1 MSFPRVFGAAA
12 AAALTLCFAAPSF
25 AYCLTRTCDP
35 STGTCEHTGICY
47 TSGMPLF
54 WPNSCVS
61 FDVQQ
66 DGSKKLGI
74 SADTLD
80 AIATKAFAQ
89 WMNADCGGGLHPSI
103 KVMDMGPIACAKPE
117 YNKDQPNANV
127 ITFHDDTWEYTN
139 TVDTLALTTVFF
151 DGDTGEIYDAN
162 IEINSNQYDFADG
175 DMGGAALDLNAVL
188 THEAGHFLGL
198 SHTDLATATMF
209 GSYNEDMTTLEQDD
223 EDGICAS
230 LPPARTTASD
240 SCTPRHGF
248 SGDCGSP
255 SKGCCSTAVG
265 STGSSNQTLALLA
278 FGFGFCAWR
287 GRKRLKPSARRTA
300 LPR

>member
-1 MSFPRVFGAAA
+1 MSSFRGFAAAA
-12 AAALTLCFAAPSF
+12 AAALTFSFALPSF

-35 STGTCEHTGICY
+35 NAGDCDKVNGCY
-47 TSGMPLF
+47 MAGLPLY

-61 FDVQQ
+61 FDVQK

-80 AIATKAFAQ
+80 AIAQKAFAQ
-89 WMNADCGGGLHPSI
+89 WMNADCGNGTHPSI
-103 KVMDMGPIACAKPE
+103 KVYDSGQIDCGKPE

-139 TVDTLALTTVFF
+139 TADTLALTTVFF
-151 DGDTGEIYDAN
+151 DGDNGEIYDAN

-175 DMGGAALDLNAVL
+175 IVASGAADLNAVL

-198 SHTDLATATMF
+198 SHSSLLSATMF
-209 GSYNEDMTTLEQDD
+209 GSYNSDMSTLEQDD
-223 EDGICAS
+223 EQGICNS
-230 LPPARTTASD
+230 LAPTRSVASD

-248 SGDCGSP
+248 SGECGTP
-255 SKGCCSTAVG
+255 NKGCCSTAIG
-265 STGSSNQTLALLA
+265 STGSSDQPLALLA
-278 FGFGFCAWR
+278 FGLGVCAWR
-287 GRKRLKPSARRTA
+287 GRKRLKRAAR
-300 LPR
+300 